1 MEILS
6 CGDSTWMTMIRIV
19 ALWHPL
25 LFGFIY
31 LFHYSSSDPLF
42 VFVSTPC
49 VAQCSWRFSALV
61 VADRFDQSLYSART
75 PVATLSLQRARFPSA
90 SDSAAPHSGILRGT
104 IMSSQHQRRI
114 FSPLLRSAAISS
126 DHNTQRGGK
135 SNDSWWLHTQPSTVF
150 TLDCLFTPIWLK
162 KMTILWC
169 SFSSFLGVDFM
180 RPPQY
185 NEGGDK
191 SQAQCLY
198 N

>member
-1 MEILS
+1 MNDN
-6 CGDSTWMTMIRIV
+6 DSDCCSLTSTFVWFY
-19 ALWHPL
+19 L
-25 LFGFIY
+25 LV
-31 LFHYSSSDPLF
+31 PLF
-42 VFVSTPC
+42 FVGSSFCFCFDAMRSAVQLT
-49 VAQCSWRFSALV
+49 FSALV

-150 TLDCLFTPIWLK
+150 TLDCLFTPI
-162 KMTILWC
+162 
-169 SFSSFLGVDFM
+169 
-180 RPPQY
+180 
-185 NEGGDK
+185 
-191 SQAQCLY
+191 
-198 N
+198 